1 MFEGRDIISISIFNF
16 ISNFTAKVISIACC
30 SIVYLLGMIFMW
42 LIFIQVRSANI
53 MSMLY
58 LHNVRGD

>member
-1 MFEGRDIISISIFNF
+1 
-16 ISNFTAKVISIACC
+16 
-30 SIVYLLGMIFMW
+30 MIFMW

-58 LHNVRGD
+58 LHNVRGDWINIYGVSGNRLLMVY